1 MSQWVRLIGR
11 SICSKKLVK
20 DFWDVHFSYVVVESR
35 NVNSNLDGFSRFPG
49 NLFAVLIYY
58 FEMGNVGFG
67 VIVGYT
73 VLVNCTGD
81 VTAVFF
87 DSIP

>member
-1 MSQWVRLIGR
+1 M
-11 SICSKKLVK
+11 
-20 DFWDVHFSYVVVESR
+20 
-35 NVNSNLDGFSRFPG
+35 DGFSSFPG

-58 FEMGNVGFG
+58 FVMGDNGFRM
-67 VIVGYT
+67 IVGYT

-87 DSIP
+87 DSIL

>member
-1 MSQWVRLIGR
+1 MVEGR
-11 SICSKKLVK
+11 I
-20 DFWDVHFSYVVVESR
+20 
-35 NVNSNLDGFSRFPG
+35 VNSNIDGFSSFPG

-58 FEMGNVGFG
+58 FEIGDICFG
-67 VIVGYT
+67 IIVGYT

-87 DSIP
+87 DSIL